1 MTEQIKKTTSFY
13 RFSRNNE
20 VILTEPTDRPQQYA
34 NQETIELANELLPT
48 ILKGKTKL
56 EIALILE
63 KPENQ
68 NLVDLL
74 RQFCNQTYKAQ
85 IYRNNDITYCCYQV
99 KWDSVGNIRNIEP
112 RNMWNL
118 NYLLFTTPD
127 SANLSKFIFAV
138 LYVVKWNLRGYLRQT
153 LNAQGYAYCE
163 YNGAIFPLN
172 S

>member
-1 MTEQIKKTTSFY
+1 MTELIKNSRVIY
-13 RFSRNNE
+13 RLSQNNK
-20 VILTEPTDRPQQYA
+20 VISTEPINGPQQYA
-34 NQETIELANELLPT
+34 NQETIVLADKLLPT
-48 ILKGKTKL
+48 ILKCKSKF
-56 EIALILE
+56 EIAQILE

-99 KWDSVGNIRNIEP
+99 KWENVGNIRNIEP

-127 SANLSKFIFAV
+127 SVNLSMFIFAV
-138 LYVVKWNLRGYLRQT
+138 MYVIKWNLRGFLRQT
-153 LNAQGYAYCE
+153 LNTKGSSYCS
-163 YNGAIFPLN
+163 YTGSIFPM
-172 S
+172 

>member
-1 MTEQIKKTTSFY
+1 M
-13 RFSRNNE
+13 
-20 VILTEPTDRPQQYA
+20 TEPTNRPQQYA
-34 NQETIELANELLPT
+34 NQQTIDLANDLLPT

-56 EIALILE
+56 EIAVILE

-74 RQFCNQTYKAQ
+74 RQFCNETYKAQ
-85 IYRNNDITYCCYQV
+85 IYRNNDITYCCFQV
-99 KWDSVGNIRNIEP
+99 KWDSVGKIRNIEP

-127 SANLSKFIFAV
+127 SANLSRFIFTV

-153 LNAQGYAYCE
+153 LNEQGYAYCE
-163 YNGAIFPLN
+163 YSGSIFPLN

>member
-85 IYRNNDITYCCYQV
+85 IYRNNDITYC
-99 KWDSVGNIRNIEP
+99 
-112 RNMWNL
+112 
-118 NYLLFTTPD
+118 
-127 SANLSKFIFAV
+127 
-138 LYVVKWNLRGYLRQT
+138 
-153 LNAQGYAYCE
+153 
-163 YNGAIFPLN
+163 
-172 S
+172 